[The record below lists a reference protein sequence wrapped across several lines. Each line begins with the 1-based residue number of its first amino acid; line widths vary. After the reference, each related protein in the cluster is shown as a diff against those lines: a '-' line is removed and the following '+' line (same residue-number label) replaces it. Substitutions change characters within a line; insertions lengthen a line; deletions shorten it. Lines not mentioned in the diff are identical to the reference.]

1 MGTLIVT
8 RRPGNRIGWL
18 FCAIGLQVLL
28 GSFATQYAVVALLA
42 GRPAL
47 PAGPAMAWLA
57 GWTPVPGLSLLFYLL
72 VLFPDG
78 HLPSRRWRPVVW
90 LYGGALAVGTVTAA
104 VQPGTTP
111 VFIGDLGPIRNP
123 LGWQQAAA
131 VLGMVNGASRL
142 VVTVLLP
149 VGAVGLGLRLRRARG
164 VERQQLK
171 WLAYAGAVL
180 AGAILAEGLVQ
191 WLGRDRGTLGAVLG
205 LVLILGGMLG
215 VPVAAGVAIL
225 RYRLYAIDRL
235 VNRTLVYG
243 LVTAVLGAVYAGLVL
258 ALGEVLGHSSSL
270 AVAAAT
276 LTVAAAFQLDL
287 DALATGM
294 LTVVDQ
300 TMQPTTASLWLRPSM
315 EHSGRSTS

>member
-1 MGTLIVT
+1 
-8 RRPGNRIGWL
+8 
-18 FCAIGLQVLL
+18 
-28 GSFATQYAVVALLA
+28 VALLA

-243 LVTAVLGAVYAGLVL
+243 LVTAVLGGVYAGLVL

-276 LTVAAAFQLDL
+276 LTVAAAFQPARRRVQQVVDLRFNRRHYDTTRTIAAFSARLRQQLDL
-287 DALATGM
+287 DALATEM